1 MSDIEEVFATAFE
14 LAKGDGI
21 RHSKSQFKALVKKH
35 LTMLLNNQLDSS
47 GFSLIGF
54 AFHHNRVRLVEFL
67 VQQGFN
73 VNIAGKHL
81 PLVYAAKK
89 SHWNTFIRLL
99 EFGADIP
106 LLLNSE
112 DAATFNVTERAGVR
126 VFVNI
131 IDKRVEQCRKTLLLF
146 IWWSRRTSLIHRNV
160 AVDIIARKMLWPMRR
175 VWTLILNPTIDAESL
190 ARFQIDQRFHL

>member
-1 MSDIEEVFATAFE
+1 MSDIDEVFATAFE
-14 LAKGDGI
+14 LTKGDGI
-21 RHSKSQFKALVKKH
+21 RHSKTQFKALVKKH
-35 LTMLLNNQLDSS
+35 QTVLLNNQLHSS

-54 AFHHNRVRLVEFL
+54 AFHHNRLRLVEFL

-81 PLVYAAKK
+81 PLVYAAKQ
-89 SHWNTFIRLL
+89 SHWNAFIRLL

-126 VFVNI
+126 VFVNM

-146 IWWSRRTSLIHRNV
+146 IWWSRKTGLVNRNLF
-160 AVDIIARKMLWPMRR
+160 R
-175 VWTLILNPTIDAESL
+175 
-190 ARFQIDQRFHL
+190 